1 MSILI
6 CNFYERI
13 FLQEEHKNHGAWAY
27 AQPRLQTSVGGYERM
42 FKYVG
47 RDVAPSPATGSKM
60 MHLREHNAMMADAME
75 I

>member
-1 MSILI
+1 
-6 CNFYERI
+6 
-13 FLQEEHKNHGAWAY
+13 
-27 AQPRLQTSVGGYERM
+27 M